1 MLRSGTTTIRN
12 AMTWPNSAPNNVKT
26 SRILWWCR
34 VQIGHTCHT
43 SPYFRWKHGSP
54 QDTQTRPRCTNRI
67 LKGWTTPL
75 GCAQHYLS
83 WNQKKATGKLPPGKA
98 FFCWRC
104 WLPTVRESRVWLALR
119 KVTVDI
125 QREAATSKID
135 PNRSNSTTSIVE
147 VQGLNTRGECN
158 GKTLVSNAIG
168 KTFVVLCCN
177 QQRNSGGLG
186 PLPLQLLLLTP
197 KLTI

>member
-1 MLRSGTTTIRN
+1 MAYTNQSSDVPWLTPRHSDTT
-12 AMTWPNSAPNNVKT
+12 AMHKSDPERMNNPTGLCATLSFLKPKKGHRKAATRKSLFLLTVVAPN
-26 SRILWWCR
+26 
-34 VQIGHTCHT
+34 
-43 SPYFRWKHGSP
+43 
-54 QDTQTRPRCTNRI
+54 CT
-67 LKGWTTPL
+67 G
-75 GCAQHYLS
+75 
-83 WNQKKATGKLPPGKA
+83 
-98 FFCWRC
+98 
-104 WLPTVRESRVWLALR
+104 VWLALR

-135 PNRSNSTTSIVE
+135 QNRSNSTTSIVE
-147 VQGLNTRGECN
+147 VQGLNTRGKCN

-177 QQRNSGGLG
+177 QQRNSGRLG

>member
-1 MLRSGTTTIRN
+1 MAYTNQSSDVPWLTPRHSDTT
-12 AMTWPNSAPNNVKT
+12 AMHKSDPERMNNPT
-26 SRILWWCR
+26 GLCATLS
-34 VQIGHTCHT
+34 
-43 SPYFRWKHGSP
+43 F
-54 QDTQTRPRCTNRI
+54 
-67 LKGWTTPL
+67 LKP
-75 GCAQHYLS
+75 
-83 WNQKKATGKLPPGKA
+83 KKATGKLPPGKA
-98 FFCWRC
+98 FFCWRW
-104 WLPTVRESRVWLALR
+104 WLPTVRESVWLALR

-135 PNRSNSTTSIVE
+135 QNRSNSTTSIVE
-147 VQGLNTRGECN
+147 VQGLNTRGKCN

-177 QQRNSGGLG
+177 QQRNSGRLG